1 VIGNRHLLYEPVPT
15 PCEARPYVAN
25 TTITGPANEALYRFV
40 IGRSAVDYRLY
51 VDDTMHH
58 ETGKSGGMTYTTSGP
73 YVSDMADFAT
83 LICWP
88 ETWYTPCGSPM
99 KQIKLLNQTF
109 VRGDAFGG
117 DSGSPVFTGDP
128 GSGAPYAALG
138 ILVGISDNIPNRF
151 PTDPCPSCVL
161 VFSRWSAIEARIGIG
176 KLDPRTFIP

>member
-1 VIGNRHLLYEPVPT
+1 
-15 PCEARPYVAN
+15 
-25 TTITGPANEALYRFV
+25 
-40 IGRSAVDYRLY
+40 
-51 VDDTMHH
+51 MHH

-73 YVSDMADFAT
+73 YVSDMADFVA

-88 ETWYTPCGSPM
+88 QTWYTPCGSPR

-109 VRGDAFGG
+109 VRGDAIGG

-138 ILVGISDNIPNRF
+138 ILVGISDDIPNRF